1 MELTNAQWNGLFQE
15 MEQQSKKQANSMNE
29 KYISLGE
36 IDDPSEM
43 LSDIHVKLSD
53 IQGIGKTNWLKS
65 TITGK
70 YIQVGDCTLDNLYDA
85 GKIIEQDYYS
95 DSYDPEYRKYS
106 SLSKEEK
113 ILHRMNNQGV
123 SKQLA
128 KELVYDEFG
137 YSWEHSFEYKITEVI
152 GNTFDGSEK
161 EQTYTSYIDADTEQE
176 AQEKLSSEL
185 RKEGQTVCTFVR
197 YPEGYN
203 ASIQEIFSGRSKF
216 PTHKEYVISVS
227 VELINS

>member
-1 MELTNAQWNGLFQE
+1 MELTNTQWSNLFHD
-15 MEQQSKKQANSMNE
+15 MEQQSKRQADSMNE

-43 LSDIHVKLSD
+43 LSDIHVKLFD

-70 YIQVGDCTLDNLYDA
+70 YIQVGDCTLDNLYNA
-85 GKIIEQDYYS
+85 GKIINHDYE
-95 DSYDPEYRKYS
+95 SYDPEYEKYS

-113 ILHRMNNQGV
+113 ISYRMNNQGV

-152 GNTFDGSEK
+152 GNTLDDSKE
-161 EQTYTSYIDADTEQE
+161 EQTYTLYIDADTELE
-176 AQEKLSSEL
+176 ANEKLSSEI
-185 RKEGQTVCTFVR
+185 RKEGETVCTFTK
-197 YPEGYN
+197 YPKNYKP
-203 ASIQEIFSGRSKF
+203 SISEILTGGKLPR
-216 PTHKEYVISVS
+216 HKKYVVSVV
-227 VELINS
+227 VELISS

>member
-1 MELTNAQWNGLFQE
+1 MELTNTQWSNLFHD
-15 MEQQSKKQANSMNE
+15 MEQQSKKQADSMNE

-65 TITGK
+65 TITGRFS
-70 YIQVGDCTLDNLYDA
+70 QVGDCTLDNLYDA
-85 GKIIEQDYYS
+85 GKIIEHDYYS
-95 DSYDPEYRKYS
+95 NSYDPEYRKYS

-113 ILHRMNNQGV
+113 ILYRINNQGV

-152 GNTFDGSEK
+152 GNTLDDSKE
-161 EQTYTSYIDADTEQE
+161 EQTYQLYIDADTEQE

-185 RKEGQTVCTFVR
+185 RKEGQTVCTFTKF
-197 YPEGYN
+197 PEGYK
-203 ASIQEIFSGRSKF
+203 ASIGEMLTGGKF
-216 PTHKEYVISVS
+216 PRYKKYVVSVL